1 MSEPLSF
8 LDGIIG
14 QPAAVASIRRALRLR
29 ALGESQQ
36 KQPLAYVFAGPEGC
50 GKGFTANQLA
60 QHGGRERPILRI
72 AMGTYLSDNEAAA
85 LIGLRAIYNGA
96 RPGLLTAY
104 VRENPDALI
113 IFEDFDRAHPNVQDV
128 LAPML
133 ARGVLTDQCGFFD
146 GDPRKGVQIA
156 RPEVDFSRTL
166 IVFTTALGRK
176 LYDDERWLEQVA
188 AKPGL
193 LNNALIQTVSAETS
207 DHFSDKQAAVGR
219 ALMAELS
226 KTEWVLFNR
235 FSLDSLLAIARTQF
249 DALDAMARRAGFSG
263 VQLGDGS
270 DHASKELLTAIVLA
284 NGPEPK
290 PALLEATDLART
302 YLAPALEFA
311 GSGHVTVDL
320 SETAIT
326 NLRSV
331 LAELGE
337 QPLRNL
343 FRKNWML
350 HCTVE
355 AAQGLNGP
363 VLTIEGCEASRVP
376 NRKDYGNSGL
386 TVDLPEQRFS
396 DIAGHLEAKRRL
408 QEVIG
413 MLRKPEMLSRWDV
426 EAPRGMLLW
435 GPPGTGKTM
444 LARAFACEAD
454 LPFIATTGTEMLDP
468 RRVTRVFE
476 LARKYAPA
484 AIFIDEID
492 ALGRRDKDGAIHAIN
507 QVLAEIDGF
516 DGEGRLFVIAATN
529 LPERVDPAVLRSGR
543 LDLHVH
549 IPPLDTAARK
559 YFIDRLRSMA
569 RLNKFEWQRIIDL
582 SAGMTGADLEKLRR
596 ELAYDLLRSGKSRAS
611 SDDIIEHINTL
622 KYGVRD
628 TRERTREELEHI
640 AYHEAGHILLS
651 QLLNP
656 EVKINHISLSPRG
669 GAEGFV
675 EFDNESYRNRRMTRK
690 EVKEELGILMAGR
703 AAQVLK
709 FGEDGVDAGA
719 ADDLDKARLL
729 AQRALGAWAMGEAI
743 DANQPDAVA
752 EHSVQTWLLEAE
764 AKATHLLREHET
776 WLEQIFNQLL
786 AGNALF
792 SR

>member
-1 MSEPLSF
+1 MSDPLRF
-8 LDGIIG
+8 LDAIIG
-14 QPAAVASIRRALRLR
+14 QPTTVSSIRRALRLR
-29 ALGESQQ
+29 ALSDSQQ
-36 KQPLAYVFAGPEGC
+36 KQPLAFVFAGPEGC
-50 GKGFTANQLA
+50 GKGFAANRLA
-60 QHGGRERPILRI
+60 LHGSTGRPILRI
-72 AMGTYLSDNEAAA
+72 AMGTYQSDNEAAA
-85 LIGLRAIYNGA
+85 LIGLRAIYTSA
-96 RPGLLTAY
+96 RPGLLTAF

-113 IFEDFDRAHPNVQDV
+113 FFEDFDRAHPNVQDV

-133 ARGVLTDQCGFFD
+133 TSGVLTDQCGFFE
-146 GDPRKGVQIA
+146 GDPRKGVQLA
-156 RPEVDFSRTL
+156 PPEVDFSRTL

-193 LNNALIQTVSAETS
+193 LNSALIQAVSGETS

-219 ALMAELS
+219 ALMAELG
-226 KTEWVLFNR
+226 KAEWILFSR
-235 FSLDSLLAIARTQF
+235 LSMEALLAIARTQF
-249 DALDAMARRAGFSG
+249 DALGAMAQRAGFSG
-263 VQLGDGS
+263 VKLGDGS
-270 DHASKELLTAIVLA
+270 ESASKELLTAIVLA

-290 PALLEATDLART
+290 PALLEASDLART
-302 YLAPALEFA
+302 YLAPALEYA
-311 GSGHVTVDL
+311 GSGRVTVDL
-320 SETAIT
+320 SETAKT
-326 NLRSV
+326 NLRAV
-331 LAELGE
+331 LTELGE

-350 HCTVE
+350 HCTV
-355 AAQGLNGP
+355 AAAPGAQGP
-363 VLTIEGCEASRVP
+363 VLTIDGCEASRVP
-376 NRKDYGNSGL
+376 NRLDYGSSGL
-386 TVDLPEQRFS
+386 TVDLPEQRFT

-413 MLRKPEMLSRWDV
+413 MLRKPEKLSRWNV

-454 LPFIATTGTEMLDP
+454 LPFVATTGTEMLDP

-492 ALGRRDKDGAIHAIN
+492 ALGRRDKDGASHAIN
-507 QVLAEIDGF
+507 QMLAEIDGF
-516 DGEGRLFVIAATN
+516 DGVGRLFVIAASN
-529 LPERVDPAVLRSGR
+529 LPDRVDPAILRSGR

-569 RLNKFEWQRIIDL
+569 RLGKQEWLRIIDL

-611 SDDIIEHINTL
+611 CDDIIEHINTL

-628 TRERTREELEHI
+628 TRERTSEELEHI
-640 AYHEAGHILLS
+640 AYHEAGHIVLS

-656 EVKINHISLSPRG
+656 EVKINYVSLTSRG
-669 GAEGFV
+669 GTEGFV
-675 EFDNESYRNRRMTRK
+675 EFDMDSLNNRRLTKK
-690 EVKEELGILMAGR
+690 EVKEQLIILMGGR
-703 AAQVLK
+703 AAQVIK
-709 FGEDGVDAGA
+709 FGEDGVDAGI
-719 ADDLDKARLL
+719 ADDLAKAREL
-729 AQRALGAWAMGEAI
+729 ARRAIEDWGMEARG
-743 DANQPDAVA
+743 DAGTEWHVRQWLASA
-752 EHSVQTWLLEAE
+752 ETEAG
-764 AKATHLLREHET
+764 
-776 WLEQIFNQLL
+776 QLL
-786 AGNALF
+786 DRYGDALERAF
-792 SR
+792 FRLISEK

>member
-1 MSEPLSF
+1 MSDHLSF
-8 LDGIIG
+8 LEPIIG
-14 QPAAVASIRRALRLR
+14 QSAAVSSIRRALRLR
-29 ALGESQQ
+29 ALSDGQQ
-36 KQPLAYVFAGPEGC
+36 KQPLAFLFAGPEGC
-50 GKGFTANQLA
+50 GKSFAAHRLA
-60 QHGGRERPILRI
+60 LQGDRERPILRI
-72 AMGTYLSDNEAAA
+72 AMGTYQSDNEAAA
-85 LIGLRAIYNGA
+85 LIGLRAIYNSA
-96 RPGLLTAY
+96 RPGLLTAF

-133 ARGVLTDQCGFFD
+133 ARGVLTDQCGFFE

-156 RPEVDFSRTL
+156 PPEVDFSRTL

-193 LNNALIQTVSAETS
+193 LNSALIQTVAGETS

-219 ALMAELS
+219 ALMAELG
-226 KTEWVLFNR
+226 KAEWILFNR
-235 FSLDSLLAIARTQF
+235 LSMEALLAIARTQF
-249 DALDAMARRAGFSG
+249 DALDAMARLAGFSG

-270 DHASKELLTAIVLA
+270 ETASKELLTAIVLA

-290 PALLEATDLART
+290 PALLEAVDLART
-302 YLAPALEFA
+302 YLAPALEYA
-311 GSGHVTVDL
+311 GGGCVTVDL
-320 SETAIT
+320 SEAAKT
-326 NLRSV
+326 NLRAV
-331 LAELGE
+331 LTELGE
-337 QPLRNL
+337 QTLRNL
-343 FRKNWML
+343 FRNNWML
-350 HCTVE
+350 HCTV
-355 AAQGLNGP
+355 AAAPGAQGP
-363 VLTIEGCEASRVP
+363 VLTVDGCEASRVP
-376 NRKDYGNSGL
+376 NRQDYGSSGL

-396 DIAGHLEAKRRL
+396 DIAGHLDAKRRL

-413 MLRKPEMLSRWDV
+413 MLRQPEKLSRWNV

-468 RRVTRVFE
+468 RRVARVFE

-507 QVLAEIDGF
+507 QMLAEIDGF
-516 DGEGRLFVIAATN
+516 DGEGRLFVIAASN
-529 LPERVDPAVLRSGR
+529 LPERVDPAILRSGR

-559 YFIDRLRSMA
+559 YFIDRLRSMV
-569 RLNKFEWQRIIDL
+569 RLNKQDWQRIIDL

-640 AYHEAGHILLS
+640 AYHEAGHVLLS
-651 QLLNP
+651 QMLNP
-656 EVKINHISLSPRG
+656 EVGIRNVSITGRG
-669 GAEGFV
+669 KAAGFV
-675 EFDNESYRNRRMTRK
+675 EFDAEAHHNRRMTRK
-690 EVKEELGILMAGR
+690 EVKEDLIILMGGR
-703 AAQVLK
+703 IAQMIK
-709 FGEDGVDAGA
+709 FGEEGIDAGV
-719 ADDLDKARLL
+719 ADDLAKARKL
-729 AQRALGAWAMGEAI
+729 ARRAIEEWGMEMVDATETERHVGQWLTSAEIEAR
-743 DANQPDAVA
+743 Q
-752 EHSVQTWLLEAE
+752 LLEKHRE
-764 AKATHLLREHET
+764 ALET
-776 WLEQIFNQLL
+776 TYCRLISKVE
-786 AGNALF
+786 
-792 SR
+792 